1 MKLKYKF
8 QIDSDY
14 IGEMY
19 VSPSD
24 ILMLAMKQNTWYI
37 MLKGYFDIFYISE
50 SDSEEIIRNMVWLL
64 DVHRKVRL

>member
-19 VSPSD
+19 ISPSD
-24 ILMLAMKQNTWYI
+24 ILILATKQNVWYI
-37 MLKGYFDIFYISE
+37 MLKGSSEIFYITELGAEIVMISK
-50 SDSEEIIRNMVWLL
+50 DSEWFKDSAYEG
-64 DVHRKVRL
+64 